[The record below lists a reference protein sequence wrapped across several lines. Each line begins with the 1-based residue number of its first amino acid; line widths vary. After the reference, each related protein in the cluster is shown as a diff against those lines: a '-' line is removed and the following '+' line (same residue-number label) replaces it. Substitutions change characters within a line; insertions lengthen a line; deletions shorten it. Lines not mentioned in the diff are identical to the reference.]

1 MKSFQTV
8 LRLCVL
14 MIASFSIGLH
24 AGGQVDTAR
33 LKREQQQQL
42 EKIKKAQQ
50 DALKQLKDMG
60 IDIDPNEKMSKEKAQ
75 ELKDKLLK
83 QGEKKIPAIAK
94 KHYQHTNIDISKI
107 PTEKQVVQIAE
118 RFYDRSYKKLNAVE
132 RACFE
137 KDLTEARKDGFDNAS
152 AKAMASKG
160 ASFIGFGN
168 NHHIACVYLA
178 GAVRSRPSDT
188 LSVNNFGGYLRIID
202 SLKPALTVLLYANSL
217 FSESPVILTQIGCTL
232 LELND
237 DVKAEKYLKEAL
249 EYNPDFGQ
257 AQTALCEVYIRQK
270 KLTEAI
276 RQLFAGVRNM
286 GASYSQGTNA
296 LHRIEE
302 AYRDEGKQ
310 QQSKEDFRNE
320 MSHLQ
325 SSGQDASMPMKG
337 MVRMPSFP
345 VCAKVEDWTMG
356 GGYEHALQSYYAFFN
371 YTVAFAQQ
379 VQALQTEPASPP
391 NVFVRS
397 YGNERLALDCIK
409 KMFLESSEKQ
419 KKAYSKEID
428 GILHPIGEAIQKYQQ
443 QWKANMDSYLACVGG
458 CPAKDDAC
466 RKKCL
471 AEFCKKDCPAIE
483 EYNRFLQSV
492 YNQYQSAFNR
502 HVQKQTQLLDDFY
515 AFANP
520 WLSRI
525 QSEYWGKRYAYEVK
539 NVALSIV
546 NDTYV
551 FYAQGMG
558 LTIEGLC
565 GKSCALL
572 AELFA
577 QEPDKVNQDDPEG
590 GKCPSSL
597 KFKVPMVICE
607 AGFTCESVE
616 LECSAVISASIEKN
630 FKKDEVTMFVGV
642 GAKSNLGVFEAD
654 AKAGMQMTVN
664 SRNEVV
670 DVGFKAEAGLTLGG
684 PINMGLKGNA
694 TVTVMQGFD
703 AGLGG
708 EFGF

>member
-1 MKSFQTV
+1 MKSFLTV
-8 LRLCVL
+8 LRLWVL
-14 MIASFSIGLH
+14 LIGWFSIALY
-24 AGGQVDTAR
+24 AGAQVDTAR

-60 IDIDPNEKMSKEKAQ
+60 IEIDPNKKMSKEDAQ
-75 ELKDKLLK
+75 KLKEKLLK
-83 QGEKKIPAIAK
+83 EGEKKVPAIAK
-94 KHYQHTNIDISKI
+94 KSYQHTSIDISKI

-118 RFYDRSYKKLNAVE
+118 RFYDRSYKKLNAIE
-132 RACFE
+132 RASFE
-137 KDLTEARKDGFDNAS
+137 KDLAEAKKDGFDGAL

-160 ASFIGFGN
+160 ATFIGFGN

-178 GAVRSRPSDT
+178 AAVKARPSDT

-202 SLKPALTVLLYANSL
+202 SLKPALTVLLHANSL

-237 DVKAEKYLKEAL
+237 DVKAEKYLKLAV

-270 KLTEAI
+270 KLKEAI
-276 RQLFAGVRNM
+276 RQLFAGVRNL
-286 GASYSQGTNA
+286 GASYAQGTNA
-296 LHRIEE
+296 IHRIEA
-302 AYRDEGKQ
+302 AYRDGGNE

-320 MSHLQ
+320 MSNLQ
-325 SSGQDASMPMKG
+325 SSGQGAPMPMKG
-337 MVRMPSFP
+337 MVRMPAFP
-345 VCAKVEDWTMG
+345 VCPKVEDWTMG
-356 GGYEHALQSYYAFFN
+356 GGYENAWQSYYAYFN
-371 YTVAFAQQ
+371 FTVAFAKQ
-379 VQALQTEPASPP
+379 VHALQTEPATPP
-391 NVFVRS
+391 NVLLRT
-397 YGNERLALDCIK
+397 YANERLALDCIK
-409 KMFLESSEKQ
+409 KMFMELSEKQ

-428 GILHPIGEAIQKYQQ
+428 GILQPIGEAIQKYQQ
-443 QWKANMDSYLACVGG
+443 QWKANMDSYVACVGG
-458 CPAKDDAC
+458 CAAGDEAC

-471 AEFCKKDCPAIE
+471 ADFCKKDCPAIE
-483 EYNRFLQSV
+483 EYNRLLQSV
-492 YNQYQSAFNR
+492 YNQYQGAFSQ

-539 NVALSIV
+539 YVALSII
-546 NDTYV
+546 NDAYV

-558 LTIEGLC
+558 MTIEGLC

-572 AELFA
+572 AELFD
-577 QEPDKVNQDDPEG
+577 QDPDEVNQDDPEG

-597 KFKVPMVICE
+597 KFKIPMVICE
-607 AGFTCESVE
+607 AGFTCESIE
-616 LECSAVISASIEKN
+616 LECSAVMSASIEKN

-642 GAKSNLGVFEAD
+642 GAKSNFGVFEAD

-664 SRNEVV
+664 NRNEVV

-684 PINMGLKGNA
+684 PVNMGLKGNA

-703 AGLGG
+703 AGMGG